1 MCRWFGKGF
10 QRDLQRFIELIEA
23 GTHERAQ
30 QDRVTRAVVK
40 IQATWR
46 MYAAK
51 KRLERAGTAMSKFQK
66 AFRYVTAVPQVL
78 YQDSVVTTLLVFIE

>member
-10 QRDLQRFIELIEA
+10 QRDLQRFITLIEA
-23 GTHERAQ
+23 GTLERAQ
-30 QDRVTRAVVK
+30 MDRVMRSVVK

-46 MYAAK
+46 MYLTK

-66 AFRYVTAVPQVL
+66 AFR
-78 YQDSVVTTLLVFIE
+78 